1 MIELPEAINLAK
13 QMRETVR
20 GKTVSAV
27 YPPSSPHKF
36 CWFNHE
42 PEEYQ
47 ALLAGHT
54 VTGAAGFG
62 IFSEL
67 EFDGGVRLCFND
79 GVNPRF
85 IRKEE
90 VRPKKYQ
97 LLLEFTD
104 GSAIA
109 FTVAMYGSISCHSGD
124 YDNEYYR
131 KSIESISPLTEE
143 FDEGYFKE
151 LLASVKP
158 AMSVKA
164 FLATEQR
171 MPGLGNGCLQDILFQ
186 VFPFHTAHSN
196 EIFHCRIQRG
206 RKCCPNH
213 IFFLLCF
220 FHGDHIGEFGCQR
233 KQVCAVDTQ
242 QVFQFTEFFCI
253 SRCQTCVEFYFHVIS
268 GKCFKTDEHVG
279 FAAEHILHHPF
290 FDFIFQTCQRTRQFD
305 SHIIVTVVDR
315 FHFYHKFPVF
325 CNMLASAIACHASY
339 IRTHVC
345 SFLSKLM
352 FSEPF

>member
-186 VFPFHTAHSN
+186 AGIHPKRKVSSLSDCEKNVLWAQVKTVLQTMTEQGGRDTEKDLFGNPGGYQTLMSKNTWASGCPACGG
-196 EIFHCRIQRG
+196 EIVKETYLG
-206 RKCCPNH
+206 GAVYYCP
-213 IFFLLCF
+213 L
-220 FHGDHIGEFGCQR
+220 
-233 KQVCAVDTQ
+233 
-242 QVFQFTEFFCI
+242 
-253 SRCQTCVEFYFHVIS
+253 
-268 GKCFKTDEHVG
+268 
-279 FAAEHILHHPF
+279 
-290 FDFIFQTCQRTRQFD
+290 
-305 SHIIVTVVDR
+305 
-315 FHFYHKFPVF
+315 
-325 CNMLASAIACHASY
+325 
-339 IRTHVC
+339 
-345 SFLSKLM
+345 
-352 FSEPF
+352 

>member
-47 ALLAGHT
+47 AFLAGHT

-67 EFDGGVRLCFND
+67 EFDSGVRLCFND

-109 FTVAMYGSISCHSGD
+109 FTVATVSYTH
-124 YDNEYYR
+124 
-131 KSIESISPLTEE
+131 LT
-143 FDEGYFKE
+143 
-151 LLASVKP
+151 LP
-158 AMSVKA
+158 
-164 FLATEQR
+164 T
-171 MPGLGNGCLQDILFQ
+171 
-186 VFPFHTAHSN
+186 
-196 EIFHCRIQRG
+196 
-206 RKCCPNH
+206 
-213 IFFLLCF
+213 
-220 FHGDHIGEFGCQR
+220 
-233 KQVCAVDTQ
+233 
-242 QVFQFTEFFCI
+242 
-253 SRCQTCVEFYFHVIS
+253 
-268 GKCFKTDEHVG
+268 
-279 FAAEHILHHPF
+279 
-290 FDFIFQTCQRTRQFD
+290 
-305 SHIIVTVVDR
+305 
-315 FHFYHKFPVF
+315 
-325 CNMLASAIACHASY
+325 IA
-339 IRTHVC
+339 
-345 SFLSKLM
+345 
-352 FSEPF
+352 

>member
-47 ALLAGHT
+47 AFLAGHT

-67 EFDGGVRLCFND
+67 EFDSGVRLCFND

-143 FDEGYFKE
+143 FVEGYFNE

-171 MPGLGNGCLQDILFQ
+171 IPGLGNGCLQNILFQ
-186 VFPFHTAHSN
+186 AGIHPK
-196 EIFHCRIQRG
+196 
-206 RKCCPNH
+206 RKVSSLSDCEKNA
-213 IFFLLCF
+213 LW
-220 FHGDHIGEFGCQR
+220 
-233 KQVCAVDTQ
+233 KQVKTVLQTMTEQGGRDTEKDL
-242 QVFQFTEFFCI
+242 FGNPGGY
-253 SRCQTCVEFYFHVIS
+253 QTLMS
-268 GKCFKTDEHVG
+268 KNT
-279 FAAEHILHHPF
+279 
-290 FDFIFQTCQRTRQFD
+290 
-305 SHIIVTVVDR
+305 
-315 FHFYHKFPVF
+315 
-325 CNMLASAIACHASY
+325 LASGCPACGGEIVKETYLGGAVYYCPSCQKMEEEK
-339 IRTHVC
+339 R
-345 SFLSKLM
+345 
-352 FSEPF
+352 

>member
-151 LLASVKP
+151 LLASV
-158 AMSVKA
+158 
-164 FLATEQR
+164 
-171 MPGLGNGCLQDILFQ
+171 
-186 VFPFHTAHSN
+186 
-196 EIFHCRIQRG
+196 
-206 RKCCPNH
+206 
-213 IFFLLCF
+213 
-220 FHGDHIGEFGCQR
+220 
-233 KQVCAVDTQ
+233 
-242 QVFQFTEFFCI
+242 
-253 SRCQTCVEFYFHVIS
+253 
-268 GKCFKTDEHVG
+268 
-279 FAAEHILHHPF
+279 
-290 FDFIFQTCQRTRQFD
+290 
-305 SHIIVTVVDR
+305 
-315 FHFYHKFPVF
+315 
-325 CNMLASAIACHASY
+325 
-339 IRTHVC
+339 
-345 SFLSKLM
+345 
-352 FSEPF
+352 